1 MPDILKRLLEEKR
14 RQQQRKERL
23 ESRGIDTNQV
33 RWQDS
38 TYHDRK
44 HGVTKEG
51 RNPTPYCSDCDKGIH
66 TEDQH
71 TDNWTGETLCKD
83 CAQKRNFKLEP

>member
-1 MPDILKRLLEEKR
+1 MADILKRLLEEKR
-14 RQQQRKERL
+14 RQQERKEK
-23 ESRGIDTNQV
+23 V

-51 RNPTPYCSDCDKGIH
+51 RNPTPYCSDCRKGEGNHWKGSIRQD
-66 TEDQH
+66 EQY

>member
-14 RQQQRKERL
+14 RQQQRKEK
-23 ESRGIDTNQV
+23 V

-51 RNPTPYCSDCDKGIH
+51 RNP
-66 TEDQH
+66 
-71 TDNWTGETLCKD
+71 
-83 CAQKRNFKLEP
+83 

>member
-14 RQQQRKERL
+14 RQQQRKEK
-23 ESRGIDTNQV
+23 V

-51 RNPTPYCSDCDKGIH
+51 HNPTPYCSDCDKGILS
-66 TEDQH
+66 EDQH

>member
-14 RQQQRKERL
+14 RQQQRKEK
-23 ESRGIDTNQV
+23 V

-51 RNPTPYCSDCDKGIH
+51 RNPTPYCSDCDKGILA
-66 TEDQH
+66 EDQH